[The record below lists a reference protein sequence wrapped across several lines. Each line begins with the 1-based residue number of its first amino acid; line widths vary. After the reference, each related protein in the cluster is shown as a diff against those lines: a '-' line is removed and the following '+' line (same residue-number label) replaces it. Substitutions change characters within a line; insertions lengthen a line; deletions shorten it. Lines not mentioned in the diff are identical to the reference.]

1 MAARTLL
8 KRGLERSCG
17 THKEAAR
24 LLNYSPEMLCRIF
37 TGERNIAPDIK
48 PKMSRMHM
56 IAGLALAAEATGYN
70 IFQYLDGDRHPQTM
84 IRRVEKEDAEA
95 DEALRPIGWR
105 IINKNTPEDLTE
117 DDKTALRAAA
127 TEIIHRVIAELNMLV
142 EWEDRYSLGLLDY
155 ITGKEKGLVAETR
168 AAY

>member
-1 MAARTLL
+1 
-8 KRGLERSCG
+8 
-17 THKEAAR
+17 
-24 LLNYSPEMLCRIF
+24 
-37 TGERNIAPDIK
+37 
-48 PKMSRMHM
+48 
-56 IAGLALAAEATGYN
+56 LAAEATGYN